1 MLRIDSEIE
10 NDNMA
15 VTAAAAEPAPKKR
28 RKGLIALIVI
38 AAVIHL
44 AAIVVA
50 MIFLAPRMSFL
61 IRIPKTFTK
70 EGMSIT
76 LTNEFKEEIQE
87 PFTAVY
93 VANRRGA
100 VVFTSNV
107 KIKCKVTVTLRQ
119 VCEYI
124 MVDNGVPSD
133 YIRKDGDRFYFEYDY
148 KNPDDGIEY
157 HYKSYVLQ
165 ETESSFWLVTFC
177 TTKSMESRNA
187 SDFNKWVDTIKFN

>member
-1 MLRIDSEIE
+1 MLRIDIDPE

-28 RKGLIALIVI
+28 RKGIIALIVI

-50 MIFLAPRMSFL
+50 LIILGPRMSFL

-70 EGMSIT
+70 DGMSIT
-76 LTNEFKEEIQE
+76 LTNEFKEETQE

-107 KIKCKVTVTLRQ
+107 KVKGKVEVTLRQ

-133 YIRKDGDRFYFEYDY
+133 YIRKDGDRYYFEYDY

-165 ETESSFWLVTFC
+165 ENEKSFWLVTFC
-177 TTKSMESRNA
+177 TTKGAEAMNSK
-187 SDFNKWVDTIKFN
+187 DFDKWVDTIKFS